1 MADKVISKIKLPT
14 GTNGAQETHV
24 IKDREAADTRIT
36 EAEIIAL
43 VRTNYKPDL
52 DGDGKHEDDD
62 HITGGNS

>member
-36 EAEIIAL
+36 EAEIVTL
-43 VRTNYKPDL
+43 LQTNYKAS
-52 DGDGKHEDDD
+52 HTD
-62 HITGGNS
+62 HTSGGNS